1 LEEVKLASVA
11 YQATGRRKTA
21 VANVRLILGAG
32 KMMVNGRP
40 IREYL
45 TKESLMTLAQK
56 PLELTGM
63 LGKLDVICTAR
74 GGGLSGQAG
83 ALRLGIARALL
94 KMNEDFKK
102 VLKKEGLLSRDP
114 RMVERKK
121 YGQIKARKRFQY
133 SKR

>member
-1 LEEVKLASVA
+1 MATTV

-21 VANVRLILGAG
+21 VANVRLFLGTG
-32 KMMVNGRP
+32 KMLVNKRP

-45 TKESLMTLAQK
+45 TKENLTILAQK

-83 ALRLGIARALL
+83 AIELGIARALL
-94 KMNEDFKK
+94 RMNEDFRKA
-102 VLKKEGLLSRDP
+102 LKKEGVLARDP

-121 YGQIKARKRFQY
+121 YGQVKARKRFQY

>member
-1 LEEVKLASVA
+1 MASVA

-21 VANVRLILGAG
+21 VANVRLFLGAG

-45 TKESLMTLAQK
+45 TKEDLMTLAQK

-83 ALRLGIARALL
+83 AIKLGIAKALL
-94 KMNEDFKK
+94 KMNEEFRKT
-102 VLKKEGLLSRDP
+102 LKKEGLLTRDP

>member
-1 LEEVKLASVA
+1 LASVA

-21 VANVRLILGAG
+21 VANVRLLLGGG
-32 KMMVNGRP
+32 KMIVNGRP

-45 TKESLMTLAQK
+45 TKESLMILVQK

-83 ALRLGIARALL
+83 AIRLGIARALL
-94 KMNEDFKK
+94 KMNEDFRKT
-102 VLKKEGLLSRDP
+102 LKKEGLLTRDP

>member
-1 LEEVKLASVA
+1 MATTV
-11 YQATGRRKTA
+11 YRATGRRKTS
-21 VANVRLILGAG
+21 VASVRLFLGTG
-32 KMMVNGRP
+32 KIMVNKRP
-40 IREYL
+40 MREYL
-45 TKESLMTLAQK
+45 TKESLTMLAEK

-63 LGKLDVICTAR
+63 LGKLDVICSAR

-83 ALRLGIARALL
+83 AIELGIARALL
-94 KMNEDFKK
+94 LMNGDFRKA
-102 VLKKEGLLSRDP
+102 LKKEGLLARDP

>member
-1 LEEVKLASVA
+1 LATVA

-21 VANVRLILGAG
+21 VANVRLFLGAG

-83 ALRLGIARALL
+83 AIRLGIAKALL
-94 KMNEDFKK
+94 KMNEEFRKT
-102 VLKKEGLLSRDP
+102 LKKEGLLTRDP

>member
-1 LEEVKLASVA
+1 MASVA

-21 VANVRLILGAG
+21 VANVRLFLGAG

-40 IREYL
+40 VREYL
-45 TKESLMTLAQK
+45 TKESLMTLVQK

-83 ALRLGIARALL
+83 AVRLGIARALL
-94 KMNEDFKK
+94 KMNEDFRKA
-102 VLKKEGLLSRDP
+102 LKKAGFLSRDP

>member
-1 LEEVKLASVA
+1 MATVA

-21 VANVRLILGAG
+21 VANVRLFLGAG
-32 KMMVNGRP
+32 KTVVNGRP

-45 TKESLMTLAQK
+45 AKESLMTLAQK

-83 ALRLGIARALL
+83 AIRLGIAKALL
-94 KMNEDFKK
+94 KMNEEFRKT
-102 VLKKEGLLSRDP
+102 LKKEGLLTRDP

>member
-1 LEEVKLASVA
+1 MASVA

-21 VANVRLILGAG
+21 VANVRLLLGAG
-32 KMMVNGRP
+32 KMTVNGRP

-45 TKESLMTLAQK
+45 TKESLMILVQK
-56 PLELTGM
+56 PLDLTGM

-74 GGGLSGQAG
+74 GGGLTGQAG
-83 ALRLGIARALL
+83 AIRLGITRALL
-94 KMNEDFKK
+94 KMNEDFRKI
-102 VLKKEGLLSRDP
+102 LKKEGLLSRDP